1 MDASPSGVLKMP
13 AERRDAK
20 GMKASWGANPKQ
32 LARMRSLMLEQMIYF
47 LTEAGH
53 PRSEIKSDLIRI
65 MKMPAGKAPRTKAPM
80 LPLESLHYGEVL
92 SAWANRPEYSD
103 SAGSPA
109 MLPFS
114 TTKKGA
120 VSFSK
125 LCRELHPSLR
135 PTRIL
140 NELKRYGAVSE
151 LAPNELSIT
160 QNYLRLNR
168 KDRESAMY
176 SVKVLADLLHTM
188 TLNRKKDSG
197 LFQRS
202 AWTDTL
208 DGEYLD
214 QFKLLVR
221 EQGLDFLTFIDN
233 RMMEHD
239 VRRHKEKR
247 TRRDGAKGGKR
258 RGVRATVGVYM
269 TAG

>member
-1 MDASPSGVLKMP
+1 
-13 AERRDAK
+13 
-20 GMKASWGANPKQ
+20 
-32 LARMRSLMLEQMIYF
+32 MRSLMLEQMIYF
-47 LTEAGH
+47 LSEAGH
-53 PRSEIKSDLIRI
+53 ARSDIKADLARI
-65 MKMPAGKAPRTKAPM
+65 MKIPAGKAPQTKAPM

-103 SAGSPA
+103 SRGSPT

-120 VSFSK
+120 VSFSR
-125 LCRELHPSLR
+125 LCKELHPSLR

-151 LAPNELSIT
+151 LAPNQLSIA

-208 DGEYLD
+208 DEEYLD
-214 QFKLLVR
+214 QFNLLVR

-239 VRRHKEKR
+239 VRRNKEKGKKR
-247 TRRDGAKGGKR
+247 GGPQGKKR

>member
-1 MDASPSGVLKMP
+1 
-13 AERRDAK
+13 
-20 GMKASWGANPKQ
+20 
-32 LARMRSLMLEQMIYF
+32 MLEQMIYF

-53 PRSEIKSDLIRI
+53 ARSDIKDDLARI
-65 MKMPAGKAPRTKAPM
+65 MKMPAGKAPPTQAPM

-103 SAGSPA
+103 NSGSPT

-114 TTKKGA
+114 STKKGA

-125 LCRELHPSLR
+125 LCKELHPSLR
-135 PTRIL
+135 PLRIL

-151 LAPNELSIT
+151 LAPNQLSIT

-208 DGEYLD
+208 DGEYLE

-221 EQGLDFLTFIDN
+221 EQGLDLLTFINN

-239 VRRHKEKR
+239 VRRTDETGIKRGGAREK
-247 TRRDGAKGGKR
+247 KR